1 MSSDDCNSERH
12 RDSQFVEQITALLG
26 TDELI
31 PMALKNWKD
40 SMGQLEFVQASHD
53 VDTNYNPTPDLVEV
67 LFDLLP
73 SIRAMRRTYCSRS
86 VETENLEDNG
96 TTALV
101 HQPADLRSVGNT
113 TTQTFNGEEPIFDE
127 SYVVSANLKFEK
139 VDVIFQKLDR
149 TTKSERSSYISRLQ
163 SEKDGLDRF
172 HDDRRRQVDVDAAKL
187 GVVFE
192 KQKELVERLGEK
204 YVLSK

>member
-1 MSSDDCNSERH
+1 
-12 RDSQFVEQITALLG
+12 
-26 TDELI
+26 
-31 PMALKNWKD
+31 MALKNWKD
-40 SMGQLEFVQASHD
+40 SVGQLEYVQASHD
-53 VDTNYNPTPDLVEV
+53 VDTNYNPISDLVEV

-86 VETENLEDNG
+86 AETENLEDNG

-101 HQPADLRSVGNT
+101 HQPADLRSVGKS

-127 SYVVSANLKFEK
+127 SYVVLANLKFEK
-139 VDVIFQKLDR
+139 VDVIFKNLDK
-149 TTKSERSSYISRLQ
+149 TTKSERSYISRLQ

-172 HDDRRRQVDVDAAKL
+172 HNDRRSRGDVDAANL
-187 GVVFE
+187 GAVFE